1 MKFHKA
7 LETSSI
13 AIHPAC
19 LDMQHLIGY
28 TFAMETMTHLWSED
42 ARPSYKVQ
50 TNTAALQRAYEQVI
64 ASDQYREYWR
74 EYVETKPLSELYET
88 AFHKALE
95 IASPEMDLRD
105 RDISKMNA
113 YIKEFVAAMDDATH
127 PMIQRMCARAVW
139 RSVELDANIYDIPG
153 GAYHRPTWDSQ
164 IGLGQR
170 EWDRYLDTFHKV
182 HSGFATTINQMN
194 GMNIDD
200 AVGVLGLV
208 DYFQNFYA
216 VEYYNSTSVE
226 FPEHRD
232 SCAAARA
239 LSHICHYVDIPS
251 QSDYYPATPKAEEFK
266 DTMLGGIR
274 DIIERTHLQFPCI
287 TAEGD
292 LFQSFEAFIDGS
304 ADEYI
309 AKYAPEWQ
317 APFRHERAM
326 LKGELGDLDPVFVS
340 RGCVQTN
347 PFEEGVMQVAAGVIA
362 EIPPLERRDF
372 VRILQAEALFNPLST
387 TRALYRAVHE
397 WGDTHNLSTGFLA
410 ASLRSGHEAMKYDE
424 QNMAKMAPTLTP
436 AKILDQ
442 FIADIAE
449 EHAQHGS
456 SKQAFELFTEEVRK
470 HSDEEFK
477 SLNDMGYIV
486 KEAVVHLEQDPS
498 WCAYVASSGWDNL
511 TEKLD
516 DALHCSA
523 DRLAKFGGIE
533 MTRRQYY
540 SIPGIDCTLSSVK
553 LEDRASL
560 TEALLAESGNGLSP
574 SCTLKNILPAWAEE
588 HGYGDTLND
597 AIAHDIESA
606 SHDDMDRADYE

>member
-88 AFHKALE
+88 AFRKALE
-95 IASPEMDLRD
+95 IATPEMDLRD

-139 RSVELDANIYDIPG
+139 RSVELDANIYDITG

-182 HSGFATTINQMN
+182 HSGFATTINQMD

-226 FPEHRD
+226 FPEYRD

-266 DTMLGGIR
+266 DTMLGGIS
-274 DIIERTHLQFPCI
+274 DIIARTHLQFPCI

-292 LFQSFEAFIDGS
+292 LFSSFEAFIDGP
-304 ADEYI
+304 ADEYV
-309 AKYAPEWQ
+309 ANYAPAWQ
-317 APFRHERAM
+317 VPFQHERAM

-340 RGCVQTN
+340 RGCVSTN
-347 PFEEGVMQVAAGVIA
+347 PFEEGVVKIADKVIT
-362 EIPPLERRDF
+362 ELPPLQRAQF
-372 VRILQAEALFNPLST
+372 VGILKLNAAEYPLSAT
-387 TRALYRAVHE
+387 NALYTTIHE
-397 WGDTHNLSTGFLA
+397 WGETHDYSTTFLA
-410 ASLRSGHEAMKYDE
+410 SALRAGYDALKYDKE
-424 QNMAKMAPTLTP
+424 NAEKLAPTLTP
-436 AKILDQ
+436 GKVLEATAQ
-442 FIADIAE
+442 AVRAAYE
-449 EHAQHGS
+449 EHGHGEQPI
-456 SKQAFELFTEEVRK
+456 KWFTEEFLKQKDSPEFVSFNDLTSVVK
-470 HSDEEFK
+470 AAAQLDSDPAWHS
-477 SLNDMGYIV
+477 YINYSSYV
-486 KEAVVHLEQDPS
+486 SSEQFVMQTM
-498 WCAYVASSGWDNL
+498 Y
-511 TEKLD
+511 
-516 DALHCSA
+516 DAEYN
-523 DRLAKFGGIE
+523 LAKFGGLMLSRE
-533 MTRRQYY
+533 QQYDVLAA
-540 SIPGIDCTLSSVK
+540 GLTLGAMK
-553 LEDRASL
+553 LEDRAAFV
-560 TEALLAESGNGLSP
+560 EALVEAREQS
-574 SCTLKNILPAWAEE
+574 
-588 HGYGDTLND
+588 GDTTTVLRNAFDKWSQTHDGTPLIDWLQCDID
-597 AIAHDIESA
+597 AAEYHDRERIDE
-606 SHDDMDRADYE
+606 